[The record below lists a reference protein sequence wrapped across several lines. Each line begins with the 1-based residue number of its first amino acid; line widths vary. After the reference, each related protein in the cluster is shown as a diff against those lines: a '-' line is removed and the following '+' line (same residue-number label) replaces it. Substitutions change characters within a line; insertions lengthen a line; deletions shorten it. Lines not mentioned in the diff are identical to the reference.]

1 MDTRDI
7 NDTDRYGRTWLHINA
22 EKGNQ
27 AQVLKLL
34 ENGAELDMGDDT
46 EKTALHYAV
55 LNGHTNI
62 VKILLEE
69 GADSNLQD
77 ENGCS
82 SLLLLRRNI
91 EQILPLL
98 LEFGANLE
106 IADYEGRTLL
116 NLAAQTKE
124 KNFIKFLLDAGADI
138 NSQDAKG
145 MTPLLSAAKAKNYEV
160 VEFLLKQN
168 NSKGSKLIDLL
179 HKAIDGKSLSDFYQR
194 DNTEMTG
201 SEA

>member
-1 MDTRDI
+1 MEIRDI
-7 NDTDRYGRTWLHINA
+7 NETDRYGRTQLHISA
-22 EKGNQ
+22 EKGSQ
-27 AQVLKLL
+27 AQVLRLL

-82 SLLLLRRNI
+82 CLLLLRRNI

-116 NLAAQTKE
+116 NLAAQTKD
-124 KNFIKFLLDAGADI
+124 KNFIKFLLDAGADV
-138 NSQDAKG
+138 NCQDAKG
-145 MTPLLSAAKAKNYEV
+145 MTPLLNAAKAKNYEV

-168 NSKGSKLIDLL
+168 NSKGSNLIDLL
-179 HKAIDGKSLSDFYQR
+179 HKAIDGKSLRDFYQNNNEKMAES
-194 DNTEMTG
+194 D
-201 SEA
+201 A